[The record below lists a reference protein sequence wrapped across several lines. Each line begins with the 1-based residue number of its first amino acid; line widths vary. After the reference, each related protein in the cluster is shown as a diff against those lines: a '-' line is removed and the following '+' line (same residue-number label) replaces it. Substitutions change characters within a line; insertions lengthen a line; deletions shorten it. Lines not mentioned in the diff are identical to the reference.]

1 MSLYDRIGGLPL
13 TIERMSLRGLE
24 AGTATGWTRHT
35 TEVCLVGG
43 GETGTGED
51 VTYLDEDQAHFQAEG
66 GGLPVAGVFTLDS
79 FSRRLGDLDLFLGAE
94 PGDPAYRHFRRW
106 AFESAAADLALR
118 QAGTSLT
125 EALGRPLAPLRFVAS
140 LGLGTP
146 PALEPL
152 RALRERSPGLGFKV
166 DFDVTWT
173 EEVAEALAAFGG
185 VEIVDLKGKYRGV
198 FEGPP
203 ADAVRYAMVARIL
216 DEAWI
221 EDPDWTDTTAP
232 VMAPIADRV
241 TWDAPFHAAADLDG
255 FPNTPC
261 AVSIKPSRFGTWRE
275 LLAVYERCE
284 RDGIA
289 MYAGGQFELG
299 VGRDQ
304 IQYLAA
310 IFHADAPNDCAPR
323 EFNLPGEAA
332 LPASPLRP
340 IPAAK
345 GFALDPGVGGPNITR
360 VGPDR
365 WG

>member
-1 MSLYDRIGGLPL
+1 MSLYDRIAGLPL
-13 TIERMSLRGLE
+13 AIENISLRGLE
-24 AGTATGWTRHT
+24 AGTATGFTRHT

-43 GETGTGED
+43 GETGRGED
-51 VTYLDEDQAHFQAEG
+51 VTYFDEDQAHFQAG
-66 GGLPVAGVFTLDS
+66 GIAIPVAGTFTLDS
-79 FSRRLGDLDLFLGAE
+79 FSRRLDDLDLFLGTE
-94 PGDPAYRHFRRW
+94 PGDAAYRHYRRW

-118 QAGTSLT
+118 QGGTTLT
-125 EALGRPLAPLRFVAS
+125 EALGRSLSPVRFVAS

-146 PALEPL
+146 PTVEPL

-173 EEVAEALAAFGG
+173 EEVAEDLAAFGG
-185 VEIVDLKGKYRGV
+185 VETVDLKGKYRGV

-203 ADAVRYAMVARIL
+203 ADAEKYALVASIL
-216 DEAWI
+216 PRAWI
-221 EDPDWTDTTAP
+221 EDPDWNDDTDG
-232 VMAPIADRV
+232 VLAPIADRV

-255 FPNTPC
+255 FPNRPR

-289 MYAGGQFELG
+289 MYSGGQFELG

-310 IFHADAPNDCAPR
+310 MFHPDAPNDCAPR
-323 EFNLPGEAA
+323 EFNAEGSAA
-332 LPASPLRP
+332 LPQSPLTVA
-340 IPAAK
+340 PAPL
-345 GFALDPGVGGPNITR
+345 GFSLFAG
-360 VGPDR
+360 
-365 WG
+365 